1 MNNKNGLFIAFTIT
15 FWFFFFYAKG
25 QPENYWSV
33 SFNTEASLL
42 SGAVVGGN
50 SGITSIYYNPAGI
63 SEIKD
68 KQFALNASLFSLE
81 YENYKNAIGN
91 NQNISSLLFR
101 VQPRFISYLYRL
113 KSDTTLSIQ
122 FVILNRN
129 NLTVNSYKNIN
140 YPISLINKDIE
151 EVYFGNTDFK
161 SDYSD
166 YWGGAG
172 SSFQI
177 NENLSVGAS
186 LFVSV
191 KNFSYFK
198 SIEILVNPDINKFPD
213 TATYYSASWSVYQKL
228 EMYDVRL
235 LGKLGIRYNYNNFS
249 FGLNISLPSVRLFG
263 NGDVKK
269 ITSQSGITDSSATY
283 PDINYYE
290 VGNYMLSQFKDPFSA
305 AIGVVYTTPSEISK
319 FYFTAEYFGAIKKYK
334 TVDGTKCVYSCGNNN
349 STTTTDFSSYYYAA
363 KSVVNFAL
371 GFQTYFLKNIDAL
384 FGFRTNFNPRRNI
397 FDDTDKSSL
406 NEFINTSVNTYYFT
420 GGGQFRYKKTKFL
433 LGLQLGTGH
442 SKNNL
447 QFVNFYNVNL
457 FDDETNL
464 ALQGK
469 RQYNMTHTYVSLSL
483 FLGFVLGL

>member
-1 MNNKNGLFIAFTIT
+1 MKYKNGFFIVFTSAFILFFS
-15 FWFFFFYAKG
+15 FAKG

-81 YENYKNAIGN
+81 YEKYKNAIGD
-91 NQNISSLLFR
+91 NQDISSLLFR
-101 VQPRFISYLYRL
+101 VQPRFVSYLYRL

-129 NLTVNSYKNIN
+129 NLTVNSYESVN
-140 YPISLINKDIE
+140 YPIRLINKDIDE
-151 EVYFGNTDFK
+151 MYFGSIDFK

-166 YWGGAG
+166 FWGGAG

-186 LFVSV
+186 LFISV
-191 KNFSYFK
+191 KNFSYYK
-198 SIEILVNPDINKFPD
+198 NIEILVNPDMEKFPD
-213 TATYYSASWSVYQKL
+213 TLSYYSASWSIYQKL

-249 FGLNISLPSVRLFG
+249 FGLNISLPSLRLFG

-269 ITSQSGITDSSATY
+269 TFSQSGIADSTTKY
-283 PDINYYE
+283 PDRNYYE

-305 AIGVVYTTPSEISK
+305 AIGLVYTTPSKISSW
-319 FYFTAEYFGAIKKYK
+319 YFTAEYFGRIKKYK
-334 TVDGTKCVYSCGNNN
+334 TVDGTKCLYSCNNKGK
-349 STTTTDFSSYYYAA
+349 TTDFLSYYYSA
-363 KSVVNFAL
+363 KPVVNFAL
-371 GFQTYFLKNIDAL
+371 GFQTYLLKNVDAL
-384 FGFRTNFNPRRNI
+384 FGFRTNFNPRKKI
-397 FDDTDKSSL
+397 FDNTTENSL
-406 NEFINTSVNTYYFT
+406 NEFIKTSVNTYYFT

-433 LGLQLGTGH
+433 VGLQLGTGH
-442 SKNNL
+442 SKKNL
-447 QFVNFYNVNL
+447 QFVNFSDVEL
-457 FDDETNL
+457 FDNETNL

-469 RQYNMTHTYVSLSL
+469 RQNNMTHTYVSLSL
-483 FLGFVLGL
+483 FLGFVLGF

>member
-1 MNNKNGLFIAFTIT
+1 M
-15 FWFFFFYAKG
+15 
-25 QPENYWSV
+25 

-63 SEIKD
+63 SETKD
-68 KQFALNASLFSLE
+68 KLFALNASLFSLE

-91 NQNISSLLFR
+91 GHDISSLLFR
-101 VQPRFISYLYRL
+101 VQPRFVSYLYRL

-129 NLTVNSYKNIN
+129 NLTVDSYESVY
-140 YPISLINKDIE
+140 YPVNLINKNIDE
-151 EVYFGNTDFK
+151 LYFGSIDFK

-166 YWGGAG
+166 FWGGAG

-177 NENLSVGAS
+177 NKNLSVGAS
-186 LFVSV
+186 IFVSV

-198 SIEILVNPDINKFPD
+198 NLEILVNPDINKLPD
-213 TATYYSASWSVYQKL
+213 SIPFYSATWSVYQTL
-228 EMYDVRL
+228 QMYDVRL
-235 LGKLGIRYNYNNFS
+235 LGKLGIRYNHDNFS

-269 ITSQSGITDSSATY
+269 TFSQNGISDSTAGY

-290 VGNYMLSQFKDPFSA
+290 AGNYMLSQFKDPFSIA
-305 AIGVVYTTPSEISK
+305 VGAVYTSPSKVSSY
-319 FYFTAEYFGAIKKYK
+319 YFTAEYFAGIKTYK
-334 TVDGTKCVYSCGNNN
+334 TVDGTKCVYSCHDNN
-349 STTTTDFSSYYYAA
+349 STMTTDFLSYYYSA
-363 KSVVNFAL
+363 KPVVNFAL
-371 GFQTYFLKNIDAL
+371 GFQTYILKNVDAL
-384 FGFRTNFNPRRNI
+384 FGFRTNFNPRKEI
-397 FDDTDKSSL
+397 FDETAKQSV
-406 NEFINTSVNTYYFT
+406 NEFVKTSVSTYYFT
-420 GGGQFRYKKTKFL
+420 GGGQFRYKNTKFL

-447 QFVNFYNVNL
+447 QFVNFYDVNVY
-457 FDDETNL
+457 DEETKL

-469 RQYNMTHTYVSLSL
+469 RQYNMTHNYLSLSL
-483 FLGFVLGL
+483 FLGFVLGF